1 MVFVILPKIFNTKT
15 VEKIV
20 NLYVKT
26 IIMHINTKLKY
37 KKKDDSKVQVLLVL
51 IDGLRPDA
59 ITKKYCPIIYSLA
72 ESGVCAKNAFTL
84 NPPITLPS
92 ILSMFYSA
100 DSSEHGIVHNNWDE
114 YSCKKPSLMKVLEGQ
129 GYKTAFIN
137 SWPTFYR
144 LRTQF
149 TEYILAGE
157 GTEDP
162 KDDLVVAEIAEKY
175 IQKNGLDFLV
185 VYFGG
190 VDILGHKHGWM
201 SEEYLNQVGVI
212 DKFLGDIL
220 KKAHPDCTTF
230 IVSDHGGED
239 YNHDNALSDKIM
251 RITWIA
257 QGTKIKKGYILEK
270 NITHL
275 DLAPTITG
283 MYSIEAD
290 LLWAGESVASEI
302 SYL

>member
-1 MVFVILPKIFNTKT
+1 M
-15 VEKIV
+15 E
-20 NLYVKT
+20 
-26 IIMHINTKLKY
+26 KLKY
-37 KKKDDSKVQVLLVL
+37 KKKNDSQVQMLLVL

-59 ITKKYCPIIYSLA
+59 ITEKNCPTLYLLA
-72 ESGVCAKNAFTL
+72 KEGVWAENAFTL

-92 ILSMFYSA
+92 FLSMFYSSDA
-100 DSSEHGIVHNNWDE
+100 SEHGIVHNNWDE
-114 YSCKKPSLMKVLEGQ
+114 FSCKKPSLMKVLEGQ

-137 SWPTFYR
+137 SWPTFYG

-157 GTEDP
+157 GTAGP
-162 KDDLVVAEIAEKY
+162 KDDLVVAEIAKKY
-175 IQKNGLDFLV
+175 VQKNSLDFLV

-190 VDILGHKHGWM
+190 VDILGHKYGWM
-201 SEEYLNQVGVI
+201 SQEYFNQVGVI

-257 QGTKIKKGYILEK
+257 QGAKIRKGHILEK

-275 DLAPTITG
+275 DLAPTIAEMFG
-283 MYSIEAD
+283 VESD
-290 LLWAGESVASEI
+290 SLWTGESVASEI
-302 SYL
+302 RYL